1 MANLFLLPALKAI
14 LSGGFQEM
22 SDKSKPGVYVEE
34 DEGEEGYYCMTI
46 VWPDG
51 AVDEYSD
58 GMESEDAKFYRGLSW
73 TIELADRALNAE
85 LEVQRLT
92 ALINEIGG

>member
-1 MANLFLLPALKAI
+1 
-14 LSGGFQEM
+14 M

-34 DEGEEGYYCMTI
+34 DEEDEEGYCCMTI

-51 AVDEYSD
+51 SIQEEYD
-58 GMESEDAKFYRGLSW
+58 GMESEDAKFHRGLSW
-73 TIELADRALNAE
+73 TVDLADRAIRAE

-92 ALINEIGG
+92 AMINEIGG